1 MPDIL
6 LPIIPGTLPQDCY
19 PASADA
25 FQKLLLGLARA
36 KLTANFNGV
45 VYGENA
51 PASSDWD
58 KLWVR
63 QDSGGNLIRVY
74 THGSYGVWV
83 SPHPIPVGSLALMIW
98 KGSEAELKAYD
109 EGVDEA
115 VTAVTGPFWEIDHDF
130 DFKVPV
136 GAGTNGTAYDG
147 NPATV
152 LAVGDTGG
160 EERHVLLE
168 AEMASHKHLMASS
181 HTTDTTSDIDKSWED
196 IGGSEAA
203 TLTPEK
209 VIDVTSGD
217 FARVHP
223 YTKTE
228 SGLTNRDKSHQ
239 NMPPYRTVYFA
250 KRTARL
256 YYKV

>member
-51 PASSDWD
+51 PAASDWD

-63 QDSGGNLIRVY
+63 QDSGGNLMRIY

-83 SPHPIPVGSLALMIW
+83 SPHPIPASSKIRQLWVGS
-98 KGSEAELKAYD
+98 EDELKSFD

-115 VTAVTGPFWEIDHDF
+115 PGPVTGPFWEVDHNF
-130 DFKVPV
+130 DFKFLLGPGTGTVFDEVPARIV
-136 GAGTNGTAYDG
+136 
-147 NPATV
+147 
-152 LAVGDTGG
+152 AVGDTGG
-160 EERHVLLE
+160 EEKHKLTEDELAAHNHQLLRPTRE
-168 AEMASHKHLMASS
+168 
-181 HTTDTTSDIDKSWED
+181 DT
-196 IGGSEAA
+196 
-203 TLTPEK
+203 
-209 VIDVTSGD
+209 GD
-217 FARVHP
+217 P
-223 YTKTE
+223 CWE
-228 SGLTNRDKSHQ
+228 SGNGTAPTDIFTEDAGGDKYHE
-239 NMPPYRTVYFA
+239 NMPPYRGIYVI
-250 KRTARL
+250 KRTARTF
-256 YYKV
+256 YRV